1 MRYRSVSS
9 LQHAALWQ
17 PRRVFFSRAMCGE
30 YGGRYI
36 IIISNIII
44 IIIINIIKLQQF
56 KTYVYYTLKK
66 QIGRFTRNL
75 RVTYKFECHTILTKS
90 T

>member
-1 MRYRSVSS
+1 
-9 LQHAALWQ
+9 
-17 PRRVFFSRAMCGE
+17 MCGE
-30 YGGRYI
+30 HSGRYI
-36 IIISNIII
+36 IIISNIIII